1 MRSAAALVLLAA
13 AACGGGGGGAQVA
26 TSDTPRT
33 VLQIRSSTDGKVL
46 RQIELAA
53 RAGATEPV
61 LAGDVVLVTTREGL
75 LAVDLDTGQRRWTQP
90 RAQLPAAI
98 VGDVVVINTVGS
110 LTARRTDGT
119 VLWERPTGAKLVQA
133 WEGQGVLLLDD
144 GSPPGGSCGTPA
156 TPCVPRPAARR
167 GTVALLDPQTGKARW
182 TTPLDCRPEPNSSAV
197 SATHALV
204 GCGADDGSS
213 RLTALALADGKIAWT
228 WSAATALESV
238 VASGGIPAVTVA
250 DEARGLDPATGRERW
265 RAGTGSFPIRGAPLL
280 DSDGRVGFL
289 RDPATG
295 TRSKGDV
302 AFSYGLATHAG
313 VLLGADPTTLRVVR
327 ADDGRAVWSSAL
339 VTGVRPITFLDADA
353 DHVVSITSV
362 GQEEYRD

>member
-13 AACGGGGGGAQVA
+13 VACGGGGAQVA
-26 TSDTPRT
+26 ISDTPRT
-33 VLQIRSSTDGKVL
+33 VLQIRGADADRVL
-46 RQIELAA
+46 HQVELEPE
-53 RAGATEPV
+53 AGATEPV

-98 VGDVVVINTVGS
+98 VGDVVVIDTVGS

-119 VLWERPTGAKLVQA
+119 VLWERPTGAKVVQA

-144 GSPPGGSCGTPA
+144 GSPPGGSCGTQA

-167 GTVALLDPQTGKARW
+167 GTVALLDPQTGRARW
-182 TTPLDCRPEPNSSAV
+182 TTPLECRPEPNISAV

-213 RLTALALADGKIAWT
+213 RLTALALTDGRIAWT

-250 DEARGLDPATGRERW
+250 DEARGLDPATGREVW
-265 RAGTGSFPIRGAPLL
+265 RADAGSFPIRGAPLL
-280 DSDGRVGFL
+280 DSDGQVGFL
-289 RDPATG
+289 RAPATG
-295 TRSKGDV
+295 ARSKGDV
-302 AFSYGLATHAG
+302 AFTYGLATHAG
-313 VLLGADPTTLRVVR
+313 VLLGADHATLRRVQ
-327 ADDGRAVWSSAL
+327 ADDGEPVWSSAL
-339 VTGVRPITFLDADA
+339 ITGVRPITFLDADA